1 MKKDKIIFFDGVC
14 NLCNSTVQ
22 FIIEND
28 SQNKFHF
35 SSLQSNFGQKFLEEN
50 NLKTENFDSIILLE
64 NNEVYQKSDAAIK
77 IASHLD
83 SPYNYLML
91 FSILPKFI
99 RDFFYSIV
107 AKNRYRIFGKKESCW
122 IPTAELR
129 SKFLE

>member
-83 SPYNYLML
+83 SPYNYLKL

>member
-64 NNEVYQKSDAAIK
+64 NNEIYQKSDAAIK

-83 SPYNYLML
+83 SPYNYLKL